1 MIIKGLIAFS
11 IFIIIPVLLGFLILK
26 FIKKEKDNI
35 LLALVLGY
43 VIEFGICEI
52 LAVPM
57 IFAECKFTDLL
68 YTFYAIIIILALI
81 SFIINLK
88 SFKQILKI
96 NIDKLKSMPKLLT
109 IICILLI
116 GFQIANYLIYTHID
130 DDDAFYVGSAT
141 TSIYTNT
148 IFKYSPTTGE
158 LAGEHLA
165 LRYRLA
171 PFPLFLALISSAL
184 SIHPAIVA
192 HVIFPMIFV
201 PVVYIIYY
209 LLGMIIF
216 QENRKST
223 ILLVILINILQIW
236 GCYSIRTTQ
245 TFFLFRIWQGKAI
258 LASMILPLI
267 WLLFMKANNNNFN
280 FITCFLLFLSVL
292 AGNLTTTMG
301 IGFLPITLM
310 SLVLVYEISKIDFR
324 NLKKNNFLISLK
336 NICKCF
342 VCCIPSIILGI
353 TYFLN

>member
-158 LAGEHLA
+158 LAGEHLD
-165 LRYRLA
+165 LRYRLG
-171 PFPLFLALISSAL
+171 PFPLFLAITSSVL
-184 SIHPAIVA
+184 NIHPAITA
-192 HVIFPMIFV
+192 HSIFTVVFVIL
-201 PVVYIIYY
+201 VYVIYY
-209 LLGMIIF
+209 LLGRTIF
-216 QENRKST
+216 KENMKQV
-223 ILLVILINILQIW
+223 LFFLILINVLYIF
-236 GCYSIRTTQ
+236 GNYSIRTNF

-258 LASMILPLI
+258 FCNMFFPLI
-267 WLLFMKANNNNFN
+267 M
-280 FITCFLLFLSVL
+280 LLFLKANENDFKFNYCLLLFLTIL

-301 IGFLPITLM
+301 IGLTVIELM
-310 SLVLVYEISKIDFR
+310 LLSVVFEISKIDFKNLR
-324 NLKKNNFLISLK
+324 NNNYSK
-336 NICKCF
+336 NIKNILKVL
-342 VCCIPSIILGI
+342 VCTSPSLILALI
-353 TYFLN
+353 YFL